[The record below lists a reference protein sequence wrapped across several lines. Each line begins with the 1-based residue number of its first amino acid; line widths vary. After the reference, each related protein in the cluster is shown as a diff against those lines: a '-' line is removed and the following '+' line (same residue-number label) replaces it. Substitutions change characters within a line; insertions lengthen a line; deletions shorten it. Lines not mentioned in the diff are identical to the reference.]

1 MSENQNETPTMEEA
15 VRQTR
20 YLIGRMASAIK
31 SVTGSSSSIN
41 GQDIPNEIRGILN
54 QSPVTKTYYDDRTY
68 LNDIGTLLKQGGST
82 TINAQDFPDVILH
95 MDPAQIMYDQL
106 MQWDKINSTLLT
118 IQDFKTFYNRANDA
132 YGADNWSFYA
142 TYATRYGYS
151 SDYISIGAVPSTV
164 TMVYGENGYNQGERN
179 GHGNDWYPSGAPNVN
194 YECVTMYK
202 DRWSSVTWSS
212 WINKDD
218 TYIGSDNYF
227 QGYGYGWDKYSIL
240 R

>member
-1 MSENQNETPTMEEA
+1 MSENQNETPTIDEA

-20 YLIGRMASAIK
+20 LLIGQMANAIK
-31 SVTGSSSSIN
+31 NVTGSSSDIN

-54 QSPVTKTYYDDRTY
+54 QSPVTKTYYDVNHY
-68 LNDIGTLLKQGGST
+68 LSDIGTILKRGYSR
-82 TINAQDFPDVILH
+82 TINAQDFPQEILNL
-95 MDPAQIMYDQL
+95 DDANLMYTDL
-106 MQWDKINSTLLT
+106 LQWNKIDSTILSL
-118 IQDFKTFYNRANDA
+118 QDFKTFYNKANDA
-132 YGADNWSFYA
+132 YGAGNWSLYA

-151 SDYISIGAVPSTV
+151 SDGISIGAVPSTV
-164 TMVYGENGYNQGERN
+164 TMVYGENGYNQGTFD

-194 YECVTMYK
+194 YECVSMYK
-202 DRWSSVTWSS
+202 NRWNASTWSV
-212 WINKDD
+212 WLNKDD